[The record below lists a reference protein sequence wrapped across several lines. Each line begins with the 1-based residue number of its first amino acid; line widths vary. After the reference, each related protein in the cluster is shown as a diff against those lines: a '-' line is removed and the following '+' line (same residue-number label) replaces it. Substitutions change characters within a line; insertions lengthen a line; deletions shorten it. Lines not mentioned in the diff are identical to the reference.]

1 MIQVEVTVHSFLIRL
16 STLYI
21 LIHIYIVGICFHSNL
36 RERENKYTELLVS
49 SSRSLERD
57 GLLFLV
63 FTSLLGF
70 LLVHKFTVVRFEL

>member
-36 RERENKYTELLVS
+36 RERINIPELLVS